1 MKKPLISMLF
11 LILFLSGCWSSYFT
25 YKVTTPEARLFSKNY
40 YQASIG
46 DLYWGGMGYGPTAGV
61 TSASLYQVTEEGHN
75 FLCGFSAQL
84 LLASCNKKRTKEEL
98 NKEFGAKR
106 HAFAF
111 FAESWR
117 SSNCEFDNSQV
128 YMIRGSERVQ
138 LELVNSKN
146 TEILPYSRD
155 RLEREN
161 MNAIS
166 NVSRSFHNRAYYLRF
181 FRTPWI
187 DDELENVEI
196 EVGGFYA
203 DGIKA
208 PVLRFRMNYR
218 DSIKWRCLD
227 NEPKPS
233 FFKRKW
239 YDIKDFFQNP
249 QEKYNK
255 NSL

>member
-1 MKKPLISMLF
+1 MKKPLIPMLF
-11 LILFLSGCWSSYFT
+11 LILLLSGCWSSYFT
-25 YKVTTPEARLFSKNY
+25 YKVTTPEALLFSKNY
-40 YQASIG
+40 SNASIG
-46 DLYWGGMGYGPTAGV
+46 DLYWGGIGFDPSTARFLAGLYKV
-61 TSASLYQVTEEGHN
+61 TNEEHK
-75 FLCGFSAQL
+75 FLCGFQIEL
-84 LLASCNKKRTKEEL
+84 FLASCSKKRTKEES
-98 NKEFGAKR
+98 NKIFGTGR
-106 HAFAF
+106 YAFAF
-111 FAESWR
+111 LAR
-117 SSNCEFDNSQV
+117 SFGGYDCEFDNSQV
-128 YMIRGSERVQ
+128 YIIKDGERIQ

-146 TEILPYSRD
+146 TEVLPYSKD
-155 RLEREN
+155 SLKKHYK
-161 MNAIS
+161 
-166 NVSRSFHNRAYYLRF
+166 RSEYVRY

-227 NEPKPS
+227 NEHKPS
-233 FFKRKW
+233 FFKRKC
-239 YDIKDFFQNP
+239 YDIKDFFQDP

>member
-1 MKKPLISMLF
+1 MKKPIIPMLF
-11 LILFLSGCWSSYFT
+11 LILFLSGCWSSYFI
-25 YKVTTPEARLFSKNY
+25 YKVTTPEVLLSSRNDFEVPRPA
-40 YQASIG
+40 G
-46 DLYWGGMGYGPTAGV
+46 DLYWGGMVYGLEQAK
-61 TSASLYQVTEEGHN
+61 TSAGLYKVSEGETTK
-75 FLCGFSAQL
+75 FLCGFSTYLVFSYCGKQ
-84 LLASCNKKRTKEEL
+84 KTKEEL
-98 NKEFGAKR
+98 NEKFGAKR

-111 FAESWR
+111 LAR
-117 SSNCEFDNSQV
+117 SFGGYDCEFDNSQV
-128 YMIRGSERVQ
+128 YMIKDGERVQ
-138 LELVNSKN
+138 LKLVNFGN
-146 TEILPYSRD
+146 TEVLPYSI
-155 RLEREN
+155 
-161 MNAIS
+161 IS
-166 NVSRSFHNRAYYLRF
+166 LKKHYRRSEYVARY
-181 FRTPWI
+181 RTPWI

-218 DSIKWRCLD
+218 DSIKWRCLEG
-227 NEPKPS
+227 EPKPS